1 MYELQCSKLSSKL
14 RRSSTSKCALRLV
27 QSPVRLGQYL
37 DPDRQQEL
45 HPIFEELTKDYGHYW
60 DIVFLPPILILLDGL
75 HNIEDHEQVSG
86 DSNPEARG
94 HHTQG
99 SKFKEQ
105 KKHFTSLDILVQIMI
120 QEELERI
127 GKKPAASLK

>member
-1 MYELQCSKLSSKL
+1 MNQDTLDKIIL
-14 RRSSTSKCALRLV
+14 LV
-27 QSPVRLGQYL
+27 WVCFSIRFL
-37 DPDRQQEL
+37 
-45 HPIFEELTKDYGHYW
+45 FFSYW

-86 DSNPEARG
+86 DSNPEAGGRY
-94 HHTQG
+94 TQG

-105 KKHFTSLDILVQIMI
+105 KKHFTSLDILVQLMI